1 MGLASKRAAV
11 TAHNY
16 AIFPKVTA
24 FRPRKLAYATAKLIG
39 GDG

>member
-1 MGLASKRAAV
+1 MGLAPNLAAV

-24 FRPRKLAYATAKLIG
+24 FRSRKLAYAVAKQTG
-39 GDG
+39 GGA